1 MGRIRMTQTI
11 DGCMDGIHPKKFTKD
26 QEYEIDN
33 NEINQKLAD
42 IFINCS
48 AAVSV
53 RARKPIEVPEKAVIK
68 EAPETKFEM
77 SASEMRKA
85 AEKSDAK
92 ETTPDPEDSGDSK
105 PEAKNTRVFQ
115 LSDELEAS
123 WKDIIKIANKLGID
137 VKKAQSG
144 LMDTEAEAIRVAFK
158 K

>member
-53 RARKPIEVPEKAVIK
+53 RARRPMEAPEKAVIK
-68 EAPETKFEM
+68 EVPSTKSELSVSEM
-77 SASEMRKA
+77 SKIT
-85 AEKSDAK
+85 EKSDVK
-92 ETTPDPEDSGDSK
+92 EIISDLKDSDDGK

-115 LSDELEAS
+115 LSDELGIS
-123 WKDIIKIANKLGID
+123 WKDIVKIADELDIN
-137 VKKAQSG
+137 VKRAQSG
-144 LMDTEAEAIRVAFK
+144 LTDTEAEAIRAAFK